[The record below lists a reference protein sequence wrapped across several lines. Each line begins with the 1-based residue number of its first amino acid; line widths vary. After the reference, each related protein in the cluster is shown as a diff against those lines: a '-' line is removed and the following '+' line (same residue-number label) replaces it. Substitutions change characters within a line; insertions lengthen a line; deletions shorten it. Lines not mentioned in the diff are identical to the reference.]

1 METRL
6 SASGPAPRAVVPV
19 SRHVAFVGALTL
31 GALYLPVP
39 LYLVSLALF
48 GLPHVIWEMAF
59 LRSRYG
65 ARWPAIWWRAL
76 WVVLLA
82 QAALRTAVWY
92 GAYPAALSAITDLLA
107 LLLLGAIVLLAPR
120 ATRWRARLA
129 GAILAGVM
137 FWLLERGEV
146 LSALLILAL
155 LHNLT
160 PLALAWDLARDHPPA
175 RRLAWAISV
184 MFAVPLLLAASGW
197 QGGTALLLESHGR
210 LLDGQLPA
218 AWSGAFRPALLSA
231 VVLAQC
237 LHYYCV
243 IVLLPQAERTRT
255 ARSVLPSRLRGA
267 ALLAAALLATYFLV
281 DYPGARALYAVAAG
295 AHAWLEWP
303 VLLMALLSPVGR
315 DSPPGPGG
323 PSRTTD

>member
-1 METRL
+1 METPL
-6 SASGPAPRAVVPV
+6 SARAVVPHTV
-19 SRHVAFVGALTL
+19 SRTIPHALFLVTLTL
-31 GALYLPVP
+31 GALFLPVP

-65 ARWPAIWWRAL
+65 TRWPAMWWRAL
-76 WVVLLA
+76 WLVLLV

-92 GAYPAALSAITDLLA
+92 GTYPAALSAITDLLA

-120 ATRWRARLA
+120 GTGWRARLS
-129 GAILAGVM
+129 GAMLAGVM

-146 LSALLILAL
+146 LGALLILAL

-160 PLALAWDLARDHPPA
+160 PLALAWDLAREHRQA
-175 RRLAWAISV
+175 RRLAWTISALFV
-184 MFAVPLLLAASGW
+184 LPLLIAASGW
-197 QGGTALLLESHGR
+197 QGSTALLLNSHGR
-210 LLDGQLPA
+210 LLDGQLPGT
-218 AWSGAFRPALLSA
+218 WSGAFRPALLSA

-243 IVLLPQAERTRT
+243 IVLLPQAERART
-255 ARSVLPSRLRGA
+255 ARDVLPAPLRNVA
-267 ALLAAALLATYFLV
+267 LAAAGLLAIYFV
-281 DYPGARALYAVAAG
+281 SDYQNARALYAVAAG

-303 VLLMALLSPVGR
+303 VLLMALL
-315 DSPPGPGG
+315 GPAAD
-323 PSRTTD
+323 PSVVHADARRHSN

>member
-6 SASGPAPRAVVPV
+6 NTRPVAP
-19 SRHVAFVGALTL
+19 HVILHAIFLTTLTL

-76 WVVLLA
+76 WLVLLA
-82 QAALRTAVWY
+82 QAALRMAVWY
-92 GAYPAALSAITDLLA
+92 GVYPSALSAITDLLA

-120 ATRWRARLA
+120 GTSWRARLA
-129 GAILAGVM
+129 GAALAITM
-137 FWLLERGEV
+137 FLLLEHGEV
-146 LSALLILAL
+146 LGALLILAL

-160 PLALAWDLARDHPPA
+160 PLALAWDLARDHRYA
-175 RRLAWAISV
+175 RALAWTISALFV
-184 MFAVPLLLAASGW
+184 LPLLVAASGW
-197 QGGTALLLESHGR
+197 QGSTALLADSHGG
-210 LLDGQLPA
+210 LLDSQLPA
-218 AWSGAFRPALLSA
+218 AWHGAFRPALLSA

-243 IVLLPQAERTRT
+243 IVLLPQAERQRT
-255 ARSVLPSRLRGA
+255 ARAILPASLRGVA
-267 ALLAAALLATYFLV
+267 LAAAGLLAIYFII
-281 DYPGARALYAVAAG
+281 DYQGARTLYAVAAG

-303 VLLMALLSPVGR
+303 VLLMALLGPAARSTSPTGACAER
-315 DSPPGPGG
+315 PAG
-323 PSRTTD
+323 